1 MKNFKILKSIFL
13 CLIFLLTFSGSC
25 ERKSTVSTI
34 TQDSVLVIQDDSSS
48 FVFGQSGMKNQF
60 ERNFTRQQFD
70 SICRA
75 DKISNNLNEWYIFSS
90 RDAETKEPLAE
101 YMFIK
106 DLGLNECI
114 YRLIKNDDGTYH
126 ITKRVI
132 YFK

>member
-1 MKNFKILKSIFL
+1 MKNFKIVKNIFL

-25 ERKSTVSTI
+25 GKNIPSTVYE
-34 TQDSVLVIQDDSSS
+34 DSVLVVQDDSS

-60 ERNFTRQQFD
+60 ERNFTQQQFD
-70 SICRA
+70 SICRV
-75 DKISNNLNEWYIFSS
+75 DKISNNLNEWYVFAS

>member
-1 MKNFKILKSIFL
+1 MKNFKILKNIFL

-25 ERKSTVSTI
+25 ERKPTVSTI
-34 TQDSVLVIQDDSSS
+34 TQDSVLVIQDDSI
-48 FVFGQSGMKNQF
+48 FVFGQSAMKNQF
-60 ERNFTRQQFD
+60 ERNFTHQQFD
-70 SICRA
+70 SICRV
-75 DKISNNLNEWYIFSS
+75 DKISNNLNEWYVFAS